1 MRGAVGGCG
10 SFRRCCFPEK
20 ARYRTDWKIGPEKTR
35 FLRSFA
41 LCFPLR
47 LFPISVY
54 FPCYSSARRSG
65 RVRSL
70 CLRAK
75 FSRICL
81 AFCLSLPNYELTPIS
96 ESMCESPFRC
106 RCVVAED
113 AGFARKRVDYMID
126 VIRKTPLVRNPN
138 RRGKVVGEVFI
149 PLICGS
155 RVRVIWVFSYCLRR
169 RPSSSCACLRTA
181 SSVCSPRPSSYRC
194 LWRAFRGAW
203 RR

>member
-1 MRGAVGGCG
+1 MSEKRVCLPEASSFYVQKVLVGGVFRMRGAEGGCG

-106 RCVVAED
+106 RCAVAED
-113 AGFARKRVDYMID
+113 AGFARKRGDYMY
-126 VIRKTPLVRNPN
+126 KENPFDSEPEPK
-138 RRGKVVGEVFI
+138 G
-149 PLICGS
+149 
-155 RVRVIWVFSYCLRR
+155 
-169 RPSSSCACLRTA
+169 
-181 SSVCSPRPSSYRC
+181 
-194 LWRAFRGAW
+194 
-203 RR
+203 

>member
-1 MRGAVGGCG
+1 MLPAPKIVKAESNHTDLHAKIAEPPPIFYKDSEKIPPANEASSFYVQKVLVGGVFRMRGAEGGCG
-10 SFRRCCFPEK
+10 SFRRCCFRK

-106 RCVVAED
+106 RCAVAED
-113 AGFARKRVDYMID
+113 AGFARKRGDYMY
-126 VIRKTPLVRNPN
+126 KENPFDSEPEPK
-138 RRGKVVGEVFI
+138 G
-149 PLICGS
+149 
-155 RVRVIWVFSYCLRR
+155 
-169 RPSSSCACLRTA
+169 
-181 SSVCSPRPSSYRC
+181 
-194 LWRAFRGAW
+194 
-203 RR
+203 

>member
-1 MRGAVGGCG
+1 MRGAEGGCG

-106 RCVVAED
+106 RCAVAED
-113 AGFARKRVDYMID
+113 AGFARKRGDYMY
-126 VIRKTPLVRNPN
+126 KENPFDSEPEPK
-138 RRGKVVGEVFI
+138 GYKVVGEVFI

-155 RVRVIWVFSYCLRR
+155 RVRVIWAFSYCLRR

>member
-1 MRGAVGGCG
+1 MLPAPKIVKGKSNRTDLHAKIAEPPPIFYKDNEKNTPCQMKRHL
-10 SFRRCCFPEK
+10 SMFRRWRSVAFFGCEGPREVAALFDAVVFPEK

-47 LFPISVY
+47 FFPISVY

-106 RCVVAED
+106 RCAVAED
-113 AGFARKRVDYMID
+113 AGFARKRGDYMY
-126 VIRKTPLVRNPN
+126 KENPFDSEPEPK
-138 RRGKVVGEVFI
+138 G
-149 PLICGS
+149 
-155 RVRVIWVFSYCLRR
+155 
-169 RPSSSCACLRTA
+169 
-181 SSVCSPRPSSYRC
+181 
-194 LWRAFRGAW
+194 
-203 RR
+203 